1 MAFMLILF
9 TVLSWKIVGPKTR
22 ELAASFDALTMPDF
36 LAGRFN
42 NERSTGLLKIS
53 SAIVIVLCSFLYL
66 VAIFKGVGH
75 LFSNFFG
82 LTYEQSIFLALA
94 VVVAYTSVG
103 GFLSVVRTDMLQG
116 GMMIIG
122 ALMMFF
128 FVTRA
133 SGGVGSILE
142 LAERQ
147 ETSFVFDLN
156 GVFHFSCCSGLRSPV
171 LNYWSI
177 RDSLLAFMPSVTAG
191 DKNSAMDLPAWSYDS
206 SALLV
211 SNRYIRPFFNC

>member
-1 MAFMLILF
+1 M
-9 TVLSWKIVGPKTR
+9 GPKTR

-42 NERSTGLLKIS
+42 NERSTGLLKIL

-94 VVVAYTSVG
+94 VVVAYTSIG

-156 GVFHFSCCSGLRSPV
+156 GGIPFFVLLGIALSGPS
-171 LNYWSI
+171 NYWSI
-177 RDSLLAFMPSVTAG
+177 RDSLLAFIPSVTT
-191 DKNSAMDLPAWSYDS
+191 
-206 SALLV
+206 
-211 SNRYIRPFFNC
+211 RR